1 MKKIFSHFINRIKD
15 SYERSSIQ
23 WIISLSFTA
32 ISVIS
37 IAFMAITFYTHSV
50 RTIRNNTIEQN
61 EQILDQV
68 SWNLNSYL
76 RNMMSISD
84 TMCYNVI
91 KNKDLTEEN
100 ISDEMDLLYE
110 ANKDNLTSI
119 VCATEDGAIIA
130 ASPVSTRKS
139 GVNLQNQEWFTS
151 AIDEIENLHFSTPHV
166 QNLFDNS
173 NYRYYWVV
181 SLSRSVELTNL
192 GNVRKGVLLVDMN
205 YSGIE
210 QMFAKVN
217 DGGVGYVYLCD
228 QDGEIIYH
236 PQQKALYTGLVEENN
251 VEHAKYSDGY
261 YTEKYKGEN
270 REIVVKTVGYTGWKI
285 ISVTPISQLSM
296 DAGQLRMFMILV
308 AALTLALIVFGN
320 YFISYV
326 VTDPIRRLEDSLKY
340 LEAGSMNENNIY
352 TGGSPEIR
360 HLSSAIKSMVRQ
372 MKKLSDEMVQEQRE
386 KRKSELDALQSQI
399 NPHFLYNTL
408 DSVVWMIEGERYKD
422 AISMVTALSKLFRIS
437 LSKGNNV
444 ISIRD
449 EITHAKNY
457 LNIQKYRY
465 KNKFTAEIDIDPAIE
480 DCATIKLIVQPLIEN
495 AIYYGVEHMDGE
507 GEISIKGYE
516 KDGDIFITVS
526 DNGMGIPEDTLKTLL
541 TDKARSRGKGSGIGL
556 WNVNQR
562 ISLYFKG
569 DYGLKIESELDEGTS
584 VTIHLPKIPLEEYA
598 SYIEKQESQPEKSQN
613 KSLPVKN
620 HEEIQEEGRDK
631 EVDK

>member
-1 MKKIFSHFINRIKD
+1 MRIQLSNIVNRIKD
-15 SYERSSIQ
+15 KVKRSSLQ
-23 WIISLSFTA
+23 WTISLSFTA
-32 ISVIS
+32 VAVLS
-37 IAFMAITFYTHSV
+37 IAFMVIIFYVHSV
-50 RTIRNNTIEQN
+50 GNIRSNVIEQN
-61 EQILDQV
+61 KQVLNQV
-68 SWNLNSYL
+68 SWNLNSYI
-76 RNMMSISD
+76 RNMMSVSD

-100 ISDEMDLLYE
+100 IKDEMNLLYE
-110 ANKDNLTSI
+110 ANKDTLTSI

-130 ASPVSTRKS
+130 ASPVSTRKA
-139 GVNLQNQEWFTS
+139 GVNLKNQDWFTD
-151 AIDEIENLHFSTPHV
+151 AMDEIENLHFSTPHV

-210 QMFAKVN
+210 QMFSKVN

-236 PQQKALYTGLVEENN
+236 PKQKALYTGLVEENN
-251 VEHAKYSDGY
+251 IEHVTHADGNFSE
-261 YTEKYKGEN
+261 TFNGED
-270 REIVVKTVGYTGWKI
+270 REIVIKTVGYTGWKI
-285 ISVTPISQLSM
+285 VSVTPKAELLL
-296 DAGQLRMFMILV
+296 DAGQLRLFTVLV
-308 AALTLALIVFGN
+308 ATITMIFITFGI

-326 VTDPIRRLEDSLKY
+326 VTDPIRRLEDSLFY
-340 LEAGSMNENNIY
+340 LETGLMDENHIY
-352 TGGSPEIR
+352 TGGSPEIT
-360 HLSSAIKSMVRQ
+360 HLSRTIKSMVRQ
-372 MKKLSDEMVQEQRE
+372 MKKLTDDMVSSEKE

-444 ISIRD
+444 ITIHD
-449 EITHAKNY
+449 EIEHAKNY

-465 KNKFTAEIDIDPAIE
+465 KNKFNAVIDVDPAIE
-480 DCATIKLIVQPLIEN
+480 NCATIKLIVQPLLEN
-495 AIYYGVEHMDGE
+495 AIYYGVEYMDGE
-507 GEISIKGYE
+507 GEISLKGYE
-516 KDGDIFITVS
+516 KDGDIFIEVS
-526 DNGMGIPEDTLKTLL
+526 DNGMGIPEETLKTLL

-569 DYGLKIESELDEGTS
+569 EYGLKIDSELDEGTT
-584 VTIHLPKIPLEEYA
+584 VTIHLPKISIEDYQKGLLDIDNIDPEQKEE
-598 SYIEKQESQPEKSQN
+598 
-613 KSLPVKN
+613 N
-620 HEEIQEEGRDK
+620 HGEEL
-631 EVDK
+631 